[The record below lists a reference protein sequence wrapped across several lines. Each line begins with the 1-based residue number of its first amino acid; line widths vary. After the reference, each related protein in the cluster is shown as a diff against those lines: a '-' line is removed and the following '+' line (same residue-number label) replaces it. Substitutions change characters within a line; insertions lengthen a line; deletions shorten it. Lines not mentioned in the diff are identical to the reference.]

1 MKDHMTRFLSRVL
14 VLLMVYLHRRVLYII
29 IGAMIPHAAAWGLFI
44 SCPDIPR
51 RAYMSGS

>member
-29 IGAMIPHAAAWGLFI
+29 IGAMIPHAAAWGIIYQL
-44 SCPDIPR
+44 P
-51 RAYMSGS
+51 